1 MRKTL
6 QISEKDSNSVEIF
19 APPFISTFYSTSNGN
34 ILPFFACLGKTK
46 NPDFAW
52 KSGFYCLL
60 LFFKVVPPGIEPGT
74 QGFSVLCSTNWAM
87 APTLQPFVL
96 NCGCKNRQSFR
107 ICKLFKEKVLK
118 NHWKAYKK
126 ARKGILKSLWFAFKL
141 VSLNHWKQ
149 PLRSGKWCSL
159 VVICFQISIFEP
171 LKTAWRINSFRRAC
185 CDLLSN

>member
-60 LFFKVVPPGIEPGT
+60 LFFKVVPPGIEP
-74 QGFSVLCSTNWAM
+74 FASVYSN
-87 APTLQPFVL
+87 
-96 NCGCKNRQSFR
+96 
-107 ICKLFKEKVLK
+107 
-118 NHWKAYKK
+118 
-126 ARKGILKSLWFAFKL
+126 
-141 VSLNHWKQ
+141 SLND
-149 PLRSGKWCSL
+149 CT
-159 VVICFQISIFEP
+159 F
-171 LKTAWRINSFRRAC
+171 
-185 CDLLSN
+185 LLYLL